1 MSSSETAMAKTD
13 SATREEL
20 IFAIEQLTEQV
31 RLLGNIID
39 DLTTEL
45 QWQNRNPPN
54 GTSLPFMLT
63 SLSADPTT
71 RDWRVNQPW
80 VEAPA
85 NAASP
90 PIHSRTQT
98 LFD

>member
-1 MSSSETAMAKTD
+1 MAKTG

-45 QWQNRNPPN
+45 QWQNRNATVEHRPPFVL
-54 GTSLPFMLT
+54 TSLP
-63 SLSADPTT
+63 ADPTT
-71 RDWRVNQPW
+71 GDWRVNAASAEP
-80 VEAPA
+80 VPEAPV
-85 NAASP
+85 P
-90 PIHSRTQT
+90 PAGSRRQT
-98 LFD
+98 LFE